1 MQSAGQLKLQI
12 AKDER
17 VQEIILGPKK
27 DARRIKEL
35 RKGTCHIYI
44 QGIGALTE
52 RAKFNVSQEEASH
65 ATFKLLPANPHC
77 PFVLSF

>member
-1 MQSAGQLKLQI
+1 MLVSHTPYSIPTTSIVVPCTAHNAERFSLQSAGQLKLQI

-44 QGIGALTE
+44 QGIG
-52 RAKFNVSQEEASH
+52 F
-65 ATFKLLPANPHC
+65 
-77 PFVLSF
+77 